1 LERKGGRL
9 DIDDPATFT
18 EYFKSLYDLS
28 RADSRNRELL
38 DAIRE
43 MNFLNVAKLYKI
55 IDNGT
60 ISVVT
65 PWSQETFTE
74 LAREIRAGRLTR
86 GWIQRARGLTV
97 NIFPPQRDAPEWG
110 RLEPVRIATDKDAV
124 DWFLLNASDNYDEFV
139 GIRFQKGLALM
150 EG

>member
-1 LERKGGRL
+1 M
-9 DIDDPATFT
+9 
-18 EYFKSLYDLS
+18 
-28 RADSRNRELL
+28 L

-43 MNFLNVAKLYKI
+43 LNFLNVAKLYKI
-55 IDNGT
+55 IDKGT

-65 PWSQETFTE
+65 PWSLEAFSE

-86 GWIQRARGLTV
+86 RWIQKARGLTV
-97 NIFPPQRDAPEWG
+97 NIFPLQTGAPEWG
-110 RLEPVRIATDKDAV
+110 RLEPVRIATGKDAV
-124 DWFLLNASDNYDEFV
+124 DWFLLNDSDNYDEFV